1 MTLTDGSAL
10 PVNLG
15 DGPFAVTTAGLVK
28 RYGPSTALNGVEL
41 QLPEHAVYVLVGPNG
56 AGKSTLLRTL
66 MGLAHRN
73 AGDVSVLG
81 ADPALEGGDVRAQ
94 IGYVPEDHRFGYSW
108 LTVERLLQHHAVY
121 YPSWDPAYARML
133 MEMYEVDPRKKCHT
147 LSKGQ
152 SRRVQLILAL
162 AHRPPLLLLLLDE
175 PTDGLD
181 HVVRDATL
189 SILSEHFADSP
200 TTVLI
205 STHRVY
211 EVEPLVDHVG
221 VLSDGRLLGQLPRGD
236 LRGSLLRYSADVPEG
251 WSLPEEVGGRVVNR
265 RARAREI
272 ECTVWGDREVVT
284 QNLAQAG
291 ATVRDIASLSVDE
304 AAIALFSGEEARS

>member
-1 MTLTDGSAL
+1 MTLTATSAL

-15 DGPFAVTTAGLVK
+15 DGPFAVTTAGLIK
-28 RYGPSTALNGVEL
+28 RYGPMTALNGVDL

-66 MGLAHRN
+66 MGLVRRH
-73 AGDVSVLG
+73 AGEVNVLG
-81 ADPALEGGDVRAQ
+81 ADPALEGGEVRAH

-108 LTVERLLQHHAVY
+108 LTVGRLLQHHAVY
-121 YPSWDPAYARML
+121 YPSWDSAYALRL
-133 MEMYEVDPRKKCHT
+133 MKTYEVDPARKCHA

-162 AHRPPLLLLLLDE
+162 AHRPPLLLLDE

-181 HVVRDATL
+181 HVVRETTL
-189 SILSEHFADSP
+189 SILSRHLADSP

-221 VLSDGRLLGQLPRGD
+221 VLSGGQLLGQLPRGD
-236 LRGSLLRYSADVPEG
+236 LRGSLLRYGADVPEG
-251 WSLPEEVGGRVVNR
+251 WSGPADIGGRVVNR
-265 RARAREI
+265 RGRAREI
-272 ECTVWGDREVVT
+272 EWTVWGDRDVVT
-284 QNLAQAG
+284 QHLSQAG
-291 ATVRDIASLSVDE
+291 ATVREVASLSVDE
-304 AAIALFSGEEARS
+304 AAIALLSGVETR

>member
-1 MTLTDGSAL
+1 MTLTTTSAL

-15 DGPFAVTTAGLVK
+15 EGPFAVSTAGLVK
-28 RYGPSTALNGVEL
+28 RYGSSTALNGVDL

-66 MGLAHRN
+66 MGLARRH
-73 AGDVSVLG
+73 AGDVKVLG
-81 ADPALEGGDVRAQ
+81 ADPALEGGDVRGR

-108 LTVERLLQHHAVY
+108 LTVGRLLEHHAVY
-121 YPSWDPAYARML
+121 YPSWDQAYALRL
-133 MEMYEVDPRKKCHT
+133 IEMYEVDLSKRCHT

-162 AHRPPLLLLLLDE
+162 AHRPPLLLLDE

-189 SILSEHFADSP
+189 SILSEHIADSP
-200 TTVLI
+200 TTVLM

-236 LRGSLLRYSADVPEG
+236 LRGSLLRYSADVPER
-251 WSLPEEVGGRVVNR
+251 WSLPKEIGGRVVNR
-265 RARAREI
+265 RGRAREI
-272 ECTVWGDREVVT
+272 EWTVWGDRDVVT
-284 QNLAQAG
+284 RGLSEAG
-291 ATVRDIASLSVDE
+291 ATVRDVASLSVDE
-304 AAIALFSGEEARS
+304 AAIALLSGEEARS